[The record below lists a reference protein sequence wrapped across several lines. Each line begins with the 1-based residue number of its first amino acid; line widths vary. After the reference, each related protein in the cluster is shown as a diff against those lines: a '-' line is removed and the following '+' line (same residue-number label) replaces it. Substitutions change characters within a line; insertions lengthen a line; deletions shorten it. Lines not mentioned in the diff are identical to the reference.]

1 MTNHLIAEQVPGV
14 CIATQEAPKDHHSNK
29 SSGPGHG
36 CLLSGQHPDH
46 DQPIANTFQY
56 GYKIVQEA
64 RVEGISPQQTVEISC
79 HEMTETLN
87 VLVNDGSIIVSHTL
101 DLIAPPKLTSE
112 ITQLPPLNQKWFLRD
127 LRSGKVKQI
136 FVLVAEDEYVSDIR
150 SAMGFAEDERVLS
163 CASMDESVLD
173 GRL

>member
-1 MTNHLIAEQVPGV
+1 M
-14 CIATQEAPKDHHSNK
+14 
-29 SSGPGHG
+29 
-36 CLLSGQHPDH
+36 
-46 DQPIANTFQY
+46 
-56 GYKIVQEA
+56 
-64 RVEGISPQQTVEISC
+64 EISC

-87 VLVNDGSIIVSHTL
+87 VLVNDGSSIDSHTL
-101 DLIAPPKLTSE
+101 DLIAPPKLISE
-112 ITQLPPLNQKWFLRD
+112 ITQLPPLNQKRFLCD